1 MSNPFVQLTLVKL
14 REYTR
19 EPEAMFWVFVFPVL
33 MTCALGIAF
42 SDSGAAA
49 IRVGVLSPS
58 TSLGA
63 GPSTPLG
70 ASAGLVATLDAD
82 PRIDATALS
91 PEQAAAQLRDG
102 AIALVVV
109 PGAGGAVGYRFDR
122 TRPES
127 SVARFTV
134 DEVLQRASGRADA
147 FTPADDLVALPGSR
161 YIDWLVPGLLGM
173 NVMMTGLWGIA
184 FSIGMARTKKL
195 IKRLSATPM
204 RRSHFLGAQVAG
216 RLVFLPIEAG
226 VLIVFAHYVFGVP
239 VRGSWLLL
247 SGVVL
252 LGAVSGAALS
262 LFVASR
268 ARSFEAI
275 SGLINIAIVPMW
287 ILSGVFF
294 SSSHFPAAIQPFVQA
309 LPLTAL
315 NDALRSVMLAG
326 DGFGAIAHEVAIL
339 SAWTI
344 VCFGLTLRIFRWQ

>member
-1 MSNPFVQLTLVKL
+1 MSSPFAQLTLVKV

-42 SDSGAAA
+42 RDSGAAD
-49 IRVGVLSPS
+49 IRAGVLAQQG
-58 TSLGA
+58 GA
-63 GPSTPLG
+63 AL
-70 ASAGLVATLDAD
+70 AATLDAD
-82 PRIDATALS
+82 PRIAATEVAPAEADAL
-91 PEQAAAQLRDG
+91 LRDG
-102 AIALVVV
+102 KVAILVV
-109 PGAGGAVGYRFDR
+109 PAGPGGAVTYRFDR

-127 SVARFTV
+127 AVARFTV
-134 DEVLQRASGRADA
+134 DEALQRAAGRSDA
-147 FTPADDLVALPGSR
+147 FVPADELVELPGSR

-184 FSIGMARTKKL
+184 FSIGMSRTKKL

-204 RRSHFLGAQVAG
+204 RRGHYLGAQIAG
-216 RLVFLPIEAG
+216 RLSFLPLEAG

-247 SGVVL
+247 ALLVL
-252 LGAVSGAALS
+252 LGAVSAAALS

-275 SGLINIAIVPMW
+275 SGLINFAIVPMW
-287 ILSGVFF
+287 IFSGVFF
-294 SSSHFPAAIQPFVQA
+294 ASSNFPDVIQPFVQA

-315 NDALRSVMLAG
+315 NDALRAVMLAG
-326 DGFGAIAHEVAIL
+326 ASFRDVAHEVAIL
-339 SAWTI
+339 SAWTVI
-344 VCFGLTLRIFRWQ
+344 PFALALKIFRWQ

>member
-1 MSNPFVQLTLVKL
+1 MNSPFIQLTLVKL

-42 SDSGAAA
+42 RDSSSAE
-49 IRVGVLSPS
+49 IQVGVLQSAPS
-58 TSLGA
+58 EAGA
-63 GPSTPLG
+63 TPD
-70 ASAGLVATLDAD
+70 AAAVVATLDAD
-82 PRIDATALS
+82 PRVAAREVAADSAATL
-91 PEQAAAQLRDG
+91 LRDG
-102 AIALVVV
+102 EIALVVT
-109 PGAGGAVGYRFDR
+109 PGADPASVSYRFDR

-127 SVARFTV
+127 GVARFTV
-134 DEVLQRASGRADA
+134 DEVLQRAAGRADA
-147 FTPADDLVALPGSR
+147 FVPADHLVELPGSR

-204 RRSHFLGAQVAG
+204 RRGHFLGAQLAG
-216 RLVFLPIEAG
+216 RLLFLPLEAG

-247 SGVVL
+247 ALLIL
-252 LGAVSGAALS
+252 LGAVSSGALS

-275 SGLINIAIVPMW
+275 SGLINLAIVPMW
-287 ILSGVFF
+287 IMSGIFF
-294 SSSHFPAAIQPFVQA
+294 SSSNFPDVIQPFVQA

-315 NDALRSVMLAG
+315 NDALRAVMLAG
-326 DGFGAIAHEVAIL
+326 DGFGAVAHEIAIL
-339 SAWTI
+339 SAWAVI
-344 VCFGLTLRIFRWQ
+344 CFGLALKIFRWQ

>member
-1 MSNPFVQLTLVKL
+1 MTNGNWRLMNASPFVQLTLVKL

-42 SDSGAAA
+42 SDSGAGE
-49 IRVGVLSPS
+49 IRVGVLRGFNAESM
-58 TSLGA
+58 
-63 GPSTPLG
+63 
-70 ASAGLVATLDAD
+70 VATLDAD
-82 PRIDATALS
+82 PRI
-91 PEQAAAQLRDG
+91 AARAVTGDEAADLLRDG
-102 AIALVVV
+102 EIALVVE
-109 PGAGGAVGYRFDR
+109 GHDIVGPSYRFDR

-134 DEVLQRASGRADA
+134 DEILQRASGRADA
-147 FTPADDLVALPGSR
+147 FTPRDELVDLPGSR

-216 RLVFLPIEAG
+216 RLVFLPVEAG
-226 VLIVFAHYVFGVP
+226 VLVVFAHYVFGVP
-239 VRGSWLLL
+239 VRGSWLLV
-247 SGVVL
+247 SAIVL
-252 LGAVSGAALS
+252 LGAVSSSALA
-262 LFVASR
+262 LLIASR
-268 ARSFEAI
+268 ARTFESI
-275 SGLINIAIVPMW
+275 SGLINVAVVPMW

-294 SSSHFPAAIQPFVQA
+294 SAAHFPAVIQPFVQA

-315 NDALRSVMLAG
+315 NDALRAVMLAG

-339 SAWTI
+339 SAWTV
-344 VCFGLTLRIFRWQ
+344 VCFGLALRIFRWQ

>member
-1 MSNPFVQLTLVKL
+1 MNSSFVQLTLVKL

-42 SDSGAAA
+42 RDSGSAE
-49 IRVGVLSPS
+49 IRVGVLRGFNAG
-58 TSLGA
+58 SLV
-63 GPSTPLG
+63 S
-70 ASAGLVATLDAD
+70 TLDAD
-82 PRIDATALS
+82 PRI
-91 PEQAAAQLRDG
+91 AARAVTEDEAAVLLRDG
-102 AIALVVV
+102 EIALVVE
-109 PGAGGAVGYRFDR
+109 PHDLVGPSYRFDR

-127 SVARFTV
+127 GVARFTV
-134 DEVLQRASGRADA
+134 DEILQRAAGRADA
-147 FTPADDLVALPGSR
+147 FTPRDQLVDLPGSR

-204 RRSHFLGAQVAG
+204 RRSQFLGAQVAG
-216 RLVFLPIEAG
+216 RLLFLPLEAG

-247 SGVVL
+247 SAVVL
-252 LGAVSGAALS
+252 LGAVSASALA
-262 LFVASR
+262 LLTASR
-268 ARSFEAI
+268 ARTFESI
-275 SGLINIAIVPMW
+275 SGLINVAVVPMW

-294 SSSHFPAAIQPFVQA
+294 SSTHFPGAIQPFVQA

-315 NDALRSVMLAG
+315 NDALRAVMLAG

-344 VCFGLTLRIFRWQ
+344 VCFALALKIFRWQ

>member
-1 MSNPFVQLTLVKL
+1 MHKSPFLQLTLVKL

-42 SDSGAAA
+42 RDSSGAEVN
-49 IRVGVLSPS
+49 VGVLRTGVSPDA
-58 TSLGA
+58 LA
-63 GPSTPLG
+63 
-70 ASAGLVATLDAD
+70 ARLDAD
-82 PRIDATALS
+82 PRLKARVVAERDAAVL
-91 PEQAAAQLRDG
+91 LRDG
-102 AIALVVV
+102 EIALLVE
-109 PGAGGAVGYRFDR
+109 PHDGLPASYRYDK

-147 FTPADDLVALPGSR
+147 FTPRDELIEVPGSR

-173 NVMMTGLWGIA
+173 NVVMTGLWGIA
-184 FSIGMARTKKL
+184 FSIGMSRTKKL

-204 RRSHFLGAQVAG
+204 NRGHYLAAQLAG
-216 RLVFLPIEAG
+216 RLVFLPLEAG
-226 VLIVFAHYVFGVP
+226 ILVVFAHYVFGVP
-239 VRGSWLLL
+239 VRGSVMLL
-247 SGVVL
+247 SLLVL
-252 LGAVSGAALS
+252 LGALASGALS

-275 SGLINIAIVPMW
+275 SGLINLAIVPMW

-294 SSSHFPAAIQPFVQA
+294 SSANFPDVIQPFIQA

-315 NDALRSVMLAG
+315 NDALRAVMLAG
-326 DGFGAIAHEVAIL
+326 EGMGAVAHEIAIL
-339 SAWTI
+339 SAWAV
-344 VCFGLTLRIFRWQ
+344 VCFVLALKIFRWQ